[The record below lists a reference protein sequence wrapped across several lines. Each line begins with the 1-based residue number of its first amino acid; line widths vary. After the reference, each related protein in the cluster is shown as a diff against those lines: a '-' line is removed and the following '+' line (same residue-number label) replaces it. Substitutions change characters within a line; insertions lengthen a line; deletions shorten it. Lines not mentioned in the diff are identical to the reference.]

1 MGGTDRDG
9 ERGGRL
15 VDAPAG
21 AVAAAEWGWR
31 GRLNRWTFGAAR
43 VPAGPQEQAYR
54 VGRVRVLRAFAAPQ
68 RVVVANPKGGAGKT
82 PVTLGLAATLG
93 WFRGGYTLAWDN
105 NETRGTLGLRA
116 EEAVHDRNVVDLL
129 QAIDG
134 FLNAR
139 ASVGHLGGF
148 IRPQSAHFDVLASDD
163 VPGRMD
169 VIDAA
174 GFHQLAD
181 VLGRFYRFI
190 VIDTGNNVRSA
201 NWWAATSSADCV
213 VVPTTVR
220 ADVAETGLWMLHH
233 LARLGRTDLARGAV
247 AVVSC
252 ADPKVDHG
260 LLTAIVER
268 YREVV
273 REVVVLP
280 FDARLSAGDRVTYRD
295 LGAPLR
301 RSLLMTAVAV
311 VDALSAASATKGA

>member
-1 MGGTDRDG
+1 M
-9 ERGGRL
+9 
-15 VDAPAG
+15 
-21 AVAAAEWGWR
+21 VAAAEWGWR
-31 GRLNRWTFGAAR
+31 GRLNRWTFGMAR
-43 VPAGPQEQAYR
+43 VPATREERAYR
-54 VGRVRVLRAFAAPQ
+54 VGQVQVLRAFAAPQ
-68 RVVVANPKGGAGKT
+68 QVVVANPKGGAGKT

-116 EEAVHDRNVVDLL
+116 EEAVHERNVVDLL
-129 QAIDG
+129 KSIDG

-148 IRPQSAHFDVLASDD
+148 VRPQSAHFDVLASDD

-181 VLGRFYRFI
+181 VLGRFYRFM
-190 VIDTGNNVRSA
+190 VIDTGNNVRAA
-201 NWWAATSSADCV
+201 NWWAATSSADCL

-233 LARLGRTDLARGAV
+233 LARLGRTDLVRGAV

-280 FDARLSAGDRVTYRD
+280 FDPRLSAGDRVTYRD
-295 LGAPLR
+295 LGEPLR
-301 RSLLMTAVAV
+301 RALLMAAVAV
-311 VDALSAASATKGA
+311 VDALSAAQQQKGA